1 MTKATKLTRFTMAGM
16 MVCSMALTTLTS
28 VSAVAP
34 TITSAAT
41 TKAGENMSNT
51 LPETVKLKVHKLKFL
66 DANSKPQ
73 QNTGAELEFDGATQ
87 LKDVT
92 FNIYNIRALVD
103 AEVAK
108 LREGNKDL
116 TEKEAIEQAVKIVS
130 QDWSTNKTTWTAE
143 GGGAVSKGTAKTG
156 EDGIAVFDGVT
167 TKTGSKY
174 DIYLIEEVA
183 GGPDS
188 ANDNMFISLPI
199 IAGFP
204 IKNAEGK
211 FYKEVNLYAKNSA
224 VTKDIDNLK
233 DGVSDDEQS
242 YSYEVGEDI
251 RYNASVNIPG
261 NIAEKRADN
270 SYLFKGLTITDT
282 MSTTGTTF
290 KSLDSIMVDGQN
302 VKDQFDAAMNYT
314 PIAGNATDKAGF
326 TYTVNFSDP
335 KNATAL
341 EKLLATIAGKHV
353 QFNYTVTLNEF
364 AVPTADIGND
374 FRITLGDETLI
385 ATAPTVEYGGFRFT
399 KVDSND
405 TSHELSGATFKISK
419 KVGNETKYAEFDGK
433 STMENSNG
441 VYKTNNIEWT
451 DKGTIFSTG
460 SSAGNVGNLEFH
472 GLKSGTYQLHEETAP
487 TGYVKSDTAID
498 FTISDGHAG
507 TITIGQDDALYAKVL
522 NTPDDGVLPI
532 TGSMGIAAFLIVGTA
547 AMGTAVM
554 IKKRRA

>member
-41 TKAGENMSNT
+41 TKTGENMSNT

-66 DANSKPQ
+66 NADSTPKP
-73 QNTGAELEFDGATQ
+73 NTGAELEFDKATP

-103 AEVAK
+103 AQVAE
-108 LREGNKDL
+108 LRKGDAQL
-116 TEKEAIEQAVKIVS
+116 TEKEAIEQAVKIIS
-130 QDWSTNKTTWTAE
+130 QDWSTNKTTWTAA
-143 GGGAVSKGTAKTG
+143 GGGAVSKGTAITG
-156 EDGIAVFDGVT
+156 EDGIAVFDDVA

-188 ANDNMFISLPI
+188 ANGNMFISLPI

-224 VTKDIDNLK
+224 VTKEIDNLK
-233 DGVSDDEQS
+233 EGVSGDGKS

-290 KSLDSIMVDGQN
+290 KSLDSIMVDGKD
-302 VKDQFDAAMNYT
+302 VKNEFDAAMNYT
-314 PIAGNATDKAGF
+314 PIVGNATDKAGF
-326 TYTVNFSDP
+326 TYSVDFSNP
-335 KNATAL
+335 KDATAL
-341 EKLLATIAGKHV
+341 ETLLKTIAGKHV

-405 TSHELSGATFKISK
+405 TNHELSGATFRISQMIDGKI
-419 KVGNETKYAEFDGK
+419 KYAEFDK
-433 STMENSNG
+433 APTLTNADG
-441 VYKTNNIEWT
+441 VYKANNIEWT
-451 DKGTIFSTG
+451 DEGTIFATG

-472 GLKSGTYQLHEETAP
+472 GLQSGAYKLHEETAP
-487 TGYVKSDTAID
+487 TGYVKSDTPIN
-498 FTISDGHAG
+498 FTIVAGHEG
-507 TITIGQDDALYAKVL
+507 TITIGENGVLYDKVL